1 MSDRPLTG
9 RGVFLIVASAFTVI
23 IGVNL
28 TLAYNAV
35 ATFPGVEA
43 KNSYTASQ
51 TFEARRAAQLALGWE
66 VTAGIEGDVLTL
78 SFLGPDGP
86 VAPRIERATLGKAT
100 SVVAD
105 RTPDFTWTG
114 EAYSAKVDVAP
125 GNWNLRLVAV
135 ADNGVRFER
144 RFPLLIRPGA

>member
-1 MSDRPLTG
+1 MTDKPLTG
-9 RGVFLIVASAFTVI
+9 RKVFLIVASAFGVI

-43 KNSYTASQ
+43 KNSYVASQ
-51 TFEARRAAQLALGWE
+51 TFEARRDAQDALHWD
-66 VTAGIEGDVLTL
+66 VTASVEDGTL
-78 SFLGPDGP
+78 RLAFLGETGP
-86 VAPRIERATLGKAT
+86 VAPRIVEATFGKAT

-114 EAYSAKVDVAP
+114 EAYEAPLDIGP
-125 GNWNLRLVAV
+125 GNWNLRLQAM
-135 ADNGVRFER
+135 ADDGTMFER
-144 RFPLLIRPGA
+144 RFPILIRPGA